1 MTTPNMSKEQPKEW
15 IPLSPNSKEAVINN
29 TSMSAKNINKLIKT
43 QIQKKMQ
50 TLLNPLNDDQDE
62 H

>member
-1 MTTPNMSKEQPKEW
+1 MTTPNMSKEQQKEW

-29 TSMSAKNINKLIKT
+29 TSMSTKNINKLIKT